1 MCITVVPKVRGG
13 PPYGAHSYSRG
24 VVAQQ
29 MNVTVSIF
37 FFICAP
43 GLNISRIY
51 ANVRTNSVN
60 LSLTHL

>member
-37 FFICAP
+37 FLFVP
-43 GLNISRIY
+43 Q
-51 ANVRTNSVN
+51 V
-60 LSLTHL
+60 